1 MEARLP
7 AHLEVAGLIRRVQ
20 AAGGMPMVLAKGER
34 EAGTILLVLCEK
46 GENARLFERMP
57 WAQDGRIWH
66 CSRTQDADKKQDFEE
81 YLQRRKAQ
89 DPDLWIVELDVADGE
104 RFIGLTGD
112 EG

>member
-1 MEARLP
+1 METRLP

-20 AAGGMPMVLAKGER
+20 AAGGMAMVLAKGER

-57 WAQDGRIWH
+57 WAQEGRIWH
-66 CSRTQDADKKQDFEE
+66 CSRTQDIENKNEFEE

-89 DPDLWIVELDVADGE
+89 DRDLWIVELDIAYGE
-104 RFIGLTGD
+104 RFIGLTAA